1 MDRDKRDMELMN
13 EDQKAVVRRLAQTKD
28 YLIVHGM
35 PGTGK
40 TTTIALLVCFSTPP
54 PPQTQATKSNE
65 RDTRMMVID
74 RFKLL

>member
-54 PPQTQATKSNE
+54 PLQTQTTKSNK
-65 RDTRMMVID
+65 RHTHTTMID
-74 RFKLL
+74 RSKLL